1 MKSPVWSKGPAL
13 KFCLGAILAGAIL
26 FSLGCQA
33 KPTPLSPG
41 ALAFKKE
48 VKACLDTLA
57 VDLVEPIAK
66 RDLNGIKSTLQK
78 IEPQAVKLCRMCPF
92 SIGVLNRYGETLAI
106 YPPREITTNFSNY
119 ELVTKAINTKKI
131 QQQRFFL
138 QNGAILYIVCAPI
151 MRTDRVLGLAAIA
164 INAEEAQQRWGIT
177 EKEFLALNFN
187 T

>member
-1 MKSPVWSKGPAL
+1 M
-13 KFCLGAILAGAIL
+13 AGAIA

-33 KPTPLSPG
+33 KPVPLSTG

-48 VKACLDTLA
+48 VKACLDKLS
-57 VDLVEPIAK
+57 VELVEPIAK

-106 YPPREITTNFSNY
+106 YPPRKVSTNFSNY
-119 ELVTKAINTKKI
+119 ELVTKTINTKKI

-138 QNGAILYIVCAPI
+138 QDGAIIYIVCAPI
-151 MRTDRVLGLAAIA
+151 IRANQIIGMAAIA
-164 INAEEAQQRWGIT
+164 INAEEAKERWGIT
-177 EKEFLALNFN
+177 EQEFLALNFN
-187 T
+187 S